1 MDTNYNPKIEE
12 IVGTILGG
20 NCLLFLG
27 SGFSKGATNLFD
39 NAMPTGRE
47 LSDLLDLETNEDNDG
62 DLEEAAENYIET
74 FGEIVL
80 AQKLRNLF
88 TVKTTSDAQNTIS
101 RCKWRRIYTTNYD
114 NVVESI
120 MAKDK
125 KQFLP
130 VTLSSPADKYTNK
143 RDIVVHLNGSIYNLS
158 SDTLSSEF
166 KLTSI
171 SYLTQQFQES
181 SWRNL
186 FAYDIKDSDL
196 IVFVGFSL
204 RYDLDIKKLLWEDS
218 DTKKKCVFI
227 MKDGEPQQNIK
238 KACRY
243 GSVFSIGVD
252 TFAKVI
258 DDVKRNHPPLVTR
271 LQRPLLCFKT
281 PAIHKETVAKIPDAS
296 IVDMFL
302 YGKVNDLFLQRS
314 YDHPDS
320 LHYYINRTGIGGV
333 LRSLNNGTKDIL
345 VHSDLGNGKSLFI
358 KGLTYELLNNGYKVF
373 VYDKY
378 LANLHTEIE
387 QICEAGDSFTVFV
400 VENYNANR
408 NIIEA
413 IQTYR
418 SKQRLIVSERS
429 VTNDMYYDW
438 IRGLVKRDFYEVDV
452 NRLED
457 GELDECIAILD
468 KFGLWRNFSN
478 YREDQKKDYL
488 IGDCKRSVRLMLLA
502 VINSTDI
509 RQRIEKEIST
519 IRHDADIYQAL
530 VLMLVSNLLDWNIS
544 LDDIS
549 LALGDTIKGSAS
561 FRHNEVVKEYVDF
574 NSSELKVKSS
584 ILSEVILTHIMD
596 VNVVRETLV
605 KAFRNFDNFSENA
618 VYRKFMITILSYAN
632 LQKVFNKE
640 EGDIFNDNIV
650 TLFEDIR
657 NCRFC
662 TNNPHYWLQYAIAKL
677 GEQKFEEA
685 KLYFDNAYTFAKR
698 RSGFDT
704 YQIDNHFARYL
715 LENAIY
721 SDVEEEFM
729 KVFWKAHYILT
740 DRSHLKDTKYYP
752 FKVARSYLP
761 FYEKFK
767 NRMSKKEKSQ
777 FGQACHQIDVMIENY
792 KNAIPAYRTK
802 HEVREAEKNIK
813 QIIADMSAKK
823 G

>member
-1 MDTNYNPKIEE
+1 
-12 IVGTILGG
+12 
-20 NCLLFLG
+20 
-27 SGFSKGATNLFD
+27 
-39 NAMPTGRE
+39 
-47 LSDLLDLETNEDNDG
+47 
-62 DLEEAAENYIET
+62 
-74 FGEIVL
+74 
-80 AQKLRNLF
+80 
-88 TVKTTSDAQNTIS
+88 
-101 RCKWRRIYTTNYD
+101 
-114 NVVESI
+114 
-120 MAKDK
+120 
-125 KQFLP
+125 
-130 VTLSSPADKYTNK
+130 
-143 RDIVVHLNGSIYNLS
+143 
-158 SDTLSSEF
+158 
-166 KLTSI
+166 
-171 SYLTQQFQES
+171 
-181 SWRNL
+181 
-186 FAYDIKDSDL
+186 
-196 IVFVGFSL
+196 
-204 RYDLDIKKLLWEDS
+204 
-218 DTKKKCVFI
+218 
-227 MKDGEPQQNIK
+227 
-238 KACRY
+238 
-243 GSVFSIGVD
+243 
-252 TFAKVI
+252 
-258 DDVKRNHPPLVTR
+258 
-271 LQRPLLCFKT
+271 
-281 PAIHKETVAKIPDAS
+281 
-296 IVDMFL
+296 
-302 YGKVNDLFLQRS
+302 
-314 YDHPDS
+314 
-320 LHYYINRTGIGGV
+320 
-333 LRSLNNGTKDIL
+333 
-345 VHSDLGNGKSLFI
+345 
-358 KGLTYELLNNGYKVF
+358 
-373 VYDKY
+373 
-378 LANLHTEIE
+378 
-387 QICEAGDSFTVFV
+387 
-400 VENYNANR
+400 
-408 NIIEA
+408 
-413 IQTYR
+413 
-418 SKQRLIVSERS
+418 
-429 VTNDMYYDW
+429 
-438 IRGLVKRDFYEVDV
+438 
-452 NRLED
+452 
-457 GELDECIAILD
+457 
-468 KFGLWRNFSN
+468 
-478 YREDQKKDYL
+478 
-488 IGDCKRSVRLMLLA
+488 MLLA

-677 GEQKFEEA
+677 GEQKYEEA

-729 KVFWKAHYILT
+729 KVFWQAHYILT

-813 QIIADMSAKK
+813 QIIADMSANK